1 MFWVK
6 DRVTNVFSLI
16 SGENVFSAWH
26 SNLIV
31 SLLKNYI
38 SQPQTKCEFLPISL
52 MMKMMTMTTMMVM
65 TMMMMMMNHS
75 SAPSPPG
82 RVVAVSGGTGDLL
95 VAWTPPKQPNGRLL
109 QYTVTLIF
117 KKHWNKQ
124 QKPCCRYI
132 GATKGVGGSQWHEN
146 ARFEKMAKNKG
157 NVEKLFKTC
166 PGVGRHVL
174 PGNSRPSHWTHV
186 TISTRISLDE
196 HFGSEH
202 IYWQG

>member
-6 DRVTNVFSLI
+6 DRVTNLFSLI
-16 SGENVFSAWH
+16 AGENVFSAWH

-75 SAPSPPG
+75 PAPSPPG

-95 VAWTPPKQPNGRLL
+95 VAWTPPNQPNGRLL
-109 QYTVTLIF
+109 QYTVTTGTNNI
-117 KKHWNKQ
+117 
-124 QKPCCRYI
+124 R
-132 GATKGVGGSQWHEN
+132 TGGQHSWPVFCPKTQRVSLV
-146 ARFEKMAKNKG
+146 RFRNPLHG
-157 NVEKLFKTC
+157 
-166 PGVGRHVL
+166 
-174 PGNSRPSHWTHV
+174 
-186 TISTRISLDE
+186 
-196 HFGSEH
+196 FGE
-202 IYWQG
+202 YD